1 MPKRYTVL
9 LAVLAVSL
17 AVVLLLPSFTA
28 RAVVTGLLLLLAGV
42 LLGRAF
48 LTKTSNEQLQEN
60 SAGRN
65 PSDGDDSPADT
76 FALGKLFEA
85 TMNGMRE
92 GLLVVDKDM
101 RVVAS
106 NTAAH
111 RLFNR
116 SGKLDAQRLTELTR
130 NPAIYSAFLDAL
142 KGTERSGVKVETHG
156 PERLVFD
163 LRVVPLRNAN
173 GKGSDSGRAAAT
185 QEAQGALGVFIDVT
199 RIERLEHVRQEFL
212 SNVSHELRTPLTA
225 ILAFIETLE
234 AGAIDDKEASHRFL
248 SIIRRNSTRM
258 HDLIDDILELSAIEA
273 GNVPVK
279 AEPVELW
286 PIVNDVIASLATK
299 AEAVVVSNAV
309 GREAMV
315 FADARRLEQMLT
327 NLVENAIKF
336 NRPNGTVT
344 IKFECATRGSSPRVS
359 KGVVSAVPHGETAK
373 APRSISSPSEIQP
386 ARDRIIVEDTGEG
399 IPAQHLERLF
409 ERFYRVDRARSRD
422 MGGTGLG
429 LAIVKHLARAHGGEV
444 SVTSELGKGST
455 FTIELPSGLVAD
467 R

>member
-1 MPKRYTVL
+1 MPAVSVCEKIAAVSKRNAILIAVGAVF
-9 LAVLAVSL
+9 LAVI
-17 AVVLLLPSFTA
+17 LLLPSFTA
-28 RAVVTGLLLLLAGV
+28 RAVVTVLLLALAAV
-42 LLGRAF
+42 LLARAL
-48 LTKTSNEQLQEN
+48 LTKTSNEQLEAN
-60 SAGRN
+60 SAAAN
-65 PSDGDDSPADT
+65 PSDEESPAAT
-76 FALGKLFEA
+76 FTLGKLFEA

-111 RLFNR
+111 SLFNR

-130 NPAIYSAFLDAL
+130 NPAIYGAFLDAL

-173 GKGSDSGRAAAT
+173 GKNSDRGRAAAT

-273 GNVPVK
+273 GNVPVR

-299 AEAVVVSNAV
+299 AAAEDVVVNNAV
-309 GREAMV
+309 AREAMV

-336 NRPNGTVT
+336 NRASGQVTV
-344 IKFECATRGSSPRVS
+344 SSESQSPAVGGRS
-359 KGVVSAVPHGETAK
+359 GGDRPSAVVRRT
-373 APRSISSPSEIQP
+373 
-386 ARDRIIVEDTGEG
+386 DRIIVADTGEG

-444 SVTSELGKGST
+444 SVTSELGAGST
-455 FTIELPSGLVAD
+455 FTIELPHP
-467 R
+467 